1 MMHFHIS
8 ERSKGYQFNL
18 TVVYGFNTIEQ
29 RKNLWT
35 DLNLL
40 VQSVTQPWLIIWDFN
55 DLLSSKDRL
64 AGAPVTLKEIR
75 DFAECVKDMGIN
87 EIQWKGNYYT
97 WYNKQI
103 GNARIQVGLIELLG
117 MIHGWTNG
125 VMLL

>member
-1 MMHFHIS
+1 M
-8 ERSKGYQFNL
+8 
-18 TVVYGFNTIEQ
+18 
-29 RKNLWT
+29 
-35 DLNLL
+35 L
-40 VQSVTQPWLIIWDFN
+40 VQNVLDPWLIVEDFN
-55 DLLSSKDRL
+55 AILSPKNRL
-64 AGAPVTLKEIR
+64 AGAPVTLNEIR
-75 DFAECVKDMGIN
+75 DFAECIKNMGIN